1 MALCENPYKDS
12 RPRGHLSVSDKD
24 GLVLCYPGAT
34 YLVNVSGTAI
44 DIMVED
50 SDGVITMRGDTNQ
63 TREVL
68 DMASRER
75 VASRERDKL
84 KAEITDLQGRNDWQV
99 SKIRQLDQERDRL
112 ATELDEVRKMK
123 DNSPCMQ
130 RALDAETRLGEAR
143 GDLQAMKAS
152 LDFSLETNERLKA
165 EALLAQAKLAE
176 SRRTWV
182 TDWDIANNR
191 AIKAEAEL
199 TKVRIERDGARRDF
213 LRATESHKWKY
224 AADLEARIES
234 VVVTLEE
241 AMTSGGNWVH
251 VNQALKIAKGKL

>member
-63 TREVL
+63 TRDVL
-68 DMASRER
+68 DM
-75 VASRERDKL
+75 ASRERDKL

-199 TKVRIERDGARRDF
+199 TKVRIERDEARREF

-224 AADLEARIES
+224 AAHLEARIES
-234 VVVTLEE
+234 VTATLEE
-241 AMTSGGNWVH
+241 AMASGNWVH

>member
-1 MALCENPYKDS
+1 MALLCENPYKDNA
-12 RPRGHLSVSDKD
+12 PRCTLMIQDQKGAVASYNNALVKISTFD
-24 GLVLCYPGAT
+24 GLLNIT
-34 YLVNVSGTAI
+34 
-44 DIMVED
+44 VED
-50 SDGVITMRGDTNQ
+50 GADSWVRHDSKAA
-63 TREVL
+63 L
-68 DMASRER
+68 DM
-75 VASRERDKL
+75 ASRERDKL

-99 SKIRQLDQERDRL
+99 GKIRQLDR
-112 ATELDEVRKMK
+112 ELDEV
-123 DNSPCMQ
+123 
-130 RALDAETRLGEAR
+130 R
-143 GDLQAMKAS
+143 GDLQAMQAS

-182 TDWDIANNR
+182 ADWDIANNR